1 MNTEELRQEILNNLI
16 KTKKYVKTNFLIKN
30 NLTQKQCFDIL
41 YPEKIKKCQYC
52 GKEAEFKSFSLG
64 YKNIC
69 DSKECKHKH
78 RIETVTKTNLEK
90 YGVKFISQLQ
100 EVKDKIKNSLFEH
113 YGVYDYLNSEQNKH
127 NMYDENGVQ
136 KAQSKEAKEKRKKTL
151 LERYGTTDH
160 FKINNGHEKALS
172 KEGREKAKQTLL
184 KNHGVTSTWKLQKT
198 KDTIKKTNL
207 EKYGETSYSKTD
219 EFKEKLKNHN
229 IEKYGTPWFVNTEE
243 YKEKYKETCLKKYG
257 VEFFTQS
264 DVYLEKAKETYREKY
279 DSDFYMS
286 SEIRRQKEIES
297 GRWLAD
303 EQKSDYERY
312 RESVWRTTNR
322 QDLETLEN
330 YDKRGRLDEDENAF
344 HLDHKFSIKKGFEE
358 NIPPEIIGSLKNLEM
373 IPGKKNCSKRAN
385 CSITKEELLDE
396 SDKVQNN
403 K

>member
-1 MNTEELRQEILNNLI
+1 MDTKELKKEILNNLS
-16 KTKKYVKTNFLIKN
+16 KNKQYVKSKFRIEN
-30 NLTQKQCFDIL
+30 NLTPKQCFDIL
-41 YPEKIKKCQYC
+41 YPEKIKKCRYC

-64 YKNIC
+64 YKDIC

-78 RIETVTKTNLEK
+78 RIETVKKTNLEK
-90 YGVKFISQLQ
+90 YGVENVSQL
-100 EVKDKIKNSLFEH
+100 ESIKKKKIETVFKH
-113 YGVYDYLNSEQNKH
+113 YGVCDYLNSEQNKH
-127 NMYDENGVQ
+127 NMYDENGVH
-136 KAQSKEAKEKRKKTL
+136 KSKSKEANEKRKQTL
-151 LERYGTTDH
+151 LEKYGTTDR
-160 FKINNGHEKALS
+160 FKINNGHEKANS

-184 KNHGVTSTWKLQKT
+184 KNHGVTSSWKLQKT

-207 EKYGETSYSKTD
+207 EKYGETSYSKTN
-219 EFKEKLKNHN
+219 EFKENLKNHN

-312 RESVWRTTNR
+312 SESVWRFTNR

-373 IPGKKNCSKRAN
+373 IPGRKNCAKNSK
-385 CSITKEELLDE
+385 CSITKEELLDD
-396 SDKVQNN
+396 SN
-403 K
+403 

>member
-1 MNTEELRQEILNNLI
+1 MNIEELKQEILNNLI
-16 KTKKYVKTNFLIKN
+16 KTKKYVKTSFLIKN

-41 YPEKIKKCQYC
+41 YPEKIKCCQYC
-52 GKEAEFKSFSLG
+52 GNESEFDSFSLG
-64 YKNIC
+64 YKDIC
-69 DSKECKHKH
+69 CSKECKHKH
-78 RIETVTKTNLEK
+78 RIETLNKTNLEK
-90 YGVKFISQLQ
+90 YGVKFVSQSS
-100 EVKDKIKNSLFEH
+100 EIKDKIKKTTFER

-151 LERYGTTDH
+151 LERYGTTDN
-160 FKINNGHEKALS
+160 FKINNGREKANS

-207 EKYGETSYSKTD
+207 EKYGETYYFKTD
-219 EFKEKLKNHN
+219 EFKERLKKHN

-243 YKEKYKETCLKKYG
+243 YKEKYRETCLKKYG
-257 VEFFTQS
+257 VEYFTQS
-264 DVYLEKAKETYREKY
+264 DTYLEKAKTTYREKY

-286 SEIRRQKEIES
+286 SELRRQKEIES

-303 EQKSDYERY
+303 DQKSDYKRY
-312 RESVWRTTNR
+312 SESVWRTTNK

-330 YDKRGRLDEDENAF
+330 YDKRGRLDEDENAY
-344 HLDHKFSIKKGFEE
+344 HLDHKFSIREGFEE

-385 CSITKEELLDE
+385 CSISKEELLNE
-396 SDKVQNN
+396 PDKV
-403 K
+403 

>member
-1 MNTEELRQEILNNLI
+1 MNTEELKKEILNNLS
-16 KTKKYVKTNFLIKN
+16 KSKQYVKPKFRIEN
-30 NLTQKQCFDIL
+30 NLTPKQCFDIL
-41 YPEKIKKCQYC
+41 YPEKIKKCRYC
-52 GKEAEFKSFSLG
+52 GKESEFMSFSLG
-64 YKNIC
+64 YKDIC

-90 YGVKFISQLQ
+90 YGVENVSQL
-100 EVKDKIKNSLFEH
+100 ESIKKKKTETVFAH

-151 LERYGTTDH
+151 LERYGTTDI

-184 KNHGVTSTWKLQKT
+184 KNHGVTSTRKLQKT

-229 IEKYGTPWFVNTEE
+229 IEKYGVENYFNSED
-243 YKEKYKETCLKKYG
+243 YKIKSKEASLKKYNS
-257 VEFFTQS
+257 EY
-264 DVYLEKAKETYREKY
+264 YL
-279 DSDFYMS
+279 S
-286 SEIRRQKEIES
+286 SELRKQREIES
-297 GRWLAD
+297 GHWISD
-303 EQKSDYERY
+303 EDRTEYELY
-312 RESVWRTTNR
+312 RLNVWRITNK
-322 QDLETLEN
+322 QDLESLEDF
-330 YDKRGRLDEDENAF
+330 DKRGRIDLDSDAY
-344 HLDHKFSIKKGFEE
+344 HIDHKFSIREGFEE

-373 IPGKKNCSKRAN
+373 IPGRKNCSKN
-385 CSITKEELLDE
+385 SKCSITKEELLNGP
-396 SDKVQNN
+396 SKMQTN

>member
-41 YPEKIKKCQYC
+41 YPEKIKKCRYC
-52 GKEAEFKSFSLG
+52 GKESEFKSFSLG
-64 YKNIC
+64 YKDIC

-312 RESVWRTTNR
+312 RESVWRFTNR

-373 IPGKKNCSKRAN
+373 IPGKNNCSKRAD
-385 CSITKEELLDE
+385 CSISKEELLNDP
-396 SDKVQNN
+396 SKMQTN
-403 K
+403 

>member
-1 MNTEELRQEILNNLI
+1 MNTEELKKEILNNLS
-16 KTKKYVKTNFLIKN
+16 KNKQYVKPKFRIEN
-30 NLTQKQCFDIL
+30 NLTPKQCFDIL

-52 GKEAEFKSFSLG
+52 DKEAEFKSFSLG
-64 YKNIC
+64 YKDIC
-69 DSKECKHKH
+69 DSKGCKHKH

-90 YGVKFISQLQ
+90 YGVENVSQL
-100 EVKDKIKNSLFEH
+100 ESIKKKKTVSVFAH

-151 LERYGTTDH
+151 LERYGTTDI

-229 IEKYGTPWFVNTEE
+229 IEKYGVENYFNSED
-243 YKEKYKETCLKKYG
+243 YKIRSKEASLKKFNSEY
-257 VEFFTQS
+257 
-264 DVYLEKAKETYREKY
+264 YL
-279 DSDFYMS
+279 S
-286 SEIRRQKEIES
+286 SELRKQREIES
-297 GRWLAD
+297 GHWISD
-303 EQKSDYERY
+303 EDRTEYELY
-312 RESVWRTTNR
+312 RLNVWRITNK
-322 QDLETLEN
+322 QDLESLEDF
-330 YDKRGRLDEDENAF
+330 DKRGRIDLNSDAY
-344 HLDHKFSIKKGFEE
+344 HIDHKFSIREGFEE

-373 IPGKKNCSKRAN
+373 IPGRKNCSKN
-385 CSITKEELLDE
+385 SKCSITKEELLNDP
-396 SDKVQNN
+396 SKMQTN
-403 K
+403 

>member
-1 MNTEELRQEILNNLI
+1 MNIEELKREILNNLS
-16 KTKKYVKTNFLIKN
+16 KNKQTVKLKFRIEN
-30 NLTQKQCFDIL
+30 NLTPKQCFDIL

-52 GKEAEFKSFSLG
+52 GKEAEFKSFYLG
-64 YKNIC
+64 YKDIC

-78 RIETVTKTNLEK
+78 RIETVKKTNLEK
-90 YGVKFISQLQ
+90 YGVENISQLAS
-100 EVKDKIKNSLFEH
+100 IKTKKTETVFKH

-136 KAQSKEAKEKRKKTL
+136 KARSKEANEKRKQTL
-151 LERYGTTDH
+151 LERYGTNDTFSISD
-160 FKINNGHEKALS
+160 GREKANS

-184 KNHGVTSTWKLQKT
+184 KNFGVTTTWKLQKT
-198 KDTIKKTNL
+198 KDTIKNTNL
-207 EKYGETSYSKTD
+207 EKYGETCYFKTD
-219 EFKEKLKNHN
+219 EFKEKLKEHN
-229 IEKYGTPWFVNTEE
+229 IEKYGTQWFVNTDE

-264 DVYLEKAKETYREKY
+264 SVYLEKAKETYREKY

-286 SEIRRQKEIES
+286 SELRRKREEES

-312 RESVWRTTNR
+312 SESVWRFTNR

-330 YDKRGRLDEDENAF
+330 YDKRGRLDEDENAY

-373 IPGKKNCSKRAN
+373 IPGKKNCAKRAK
-385 CSITKEELLDE
+385 CSISKEELLNE
-396 SDKVQNN
+396 SDKV
-403 K
+403 

>member
-1 MNTEELRQEILNNLI
+1 MNTEELKKEILNNLS
-16 KTKKYVKTNFLIKN
+16 KNKQYVKPKFRIEN
-30 NLTQKQCFDIL
+30 NLTPKQCFDIL

-64 YKNIC
+64 YKDIC

-90 YGVKFISQLQ
+90 YGVENVSQL
-100 EVKDKIKNSLFEH
+100 ESIKKKKIENVFNH

-136 KAQSKEAKEKRKKTL
+136 KAQSEEAKEKRKKTL
-151 LERYGTTDH
+151 LERYGTTDV
-160 FKINNGHEKALS
+160 FKINNGREKSNS

-184 KNHGVTSTWKLQKT
+184 KNHGVTSTRKLQKT

-219 EFKEKLKNHN
+219 EFKEKLKVHN
-229 IEKYGTPWFVNTEE
+229 IEKYGTLWFVNTEE
-243 YKEKYKETCLKKYG
+243 YKEKYRETCLKKYG

-322 QDLETLEN
+322 QDLEHLRIMINE
-330 YDKRGRLDEDENAF
+330 ED
-344 HLDHKFSIKKGFEE
+344 
-358 NIPPEIIGSLKNLEM
+358 
-373 IPGKKNCSKRAN
+373 
-385 CSITKEELLDE
+385 
-396 SDKVQNN
+396 
-403 K
+403 

>member
-1 MNTEELRQEILNNLI
+1 M
-16 KTKKYVKTNFLIKN
+16 
-30 NLTQKQCFDIL
+30 
-41 YPEKIKKCQYC
+41 

-64 YKNIC
+64 YKDIC

-78 RIETVTKTNLEK
+78 RIETVKKTNLEK
-90 YGVKFISQLQ
+90 YGCEFVSQVP
-100 EVKDKIKNSLFEH
+100 EIKQKNKQTIFEH
-113 YGVYDYLNSEQNKH
+113 YGTYDYLNSEQNKH

-136 KAQSKEAKEKRKKTL
+136 KAWSKEAKEKRKKTL
-151 LERYGTTDH
+151 LERYGTTDL
-160 FKINNGHEKALS
+160 FSINDNAGRKKSNS

-219 EFKEKLKNHN
+219 EFKERLKAHN
-229 IEKYGTPWFVNTEE
+229 IEKFGTWFVNTEE

-303 EQKSDYERY
+303 EQKSDYKRY
-312 RESVWRTTNR
+312 SESVWRTTNK

-358 NIPPEIIGSLKNLEM
+358 SIPPEIIGSLKNLEM
-373 IPGKKNCSKRAN
+373 IPGKNNCSKGAN
-385 CSITKEELLDE
+385 CSISKEELLDE